1 MQSPQGNSIAEM
13 ADSSDAVPDAPPVK
27 SLMQRS
33 SLGPSATIA
42 LQSLSNLS
50 ANTTHSEYG
59 DADQESLKLAALER
73 LPTYDRLR
81 TAVISRALEDG
92 KYSAEEVDVAGLTVA
107 ERQKLVERV
116 METNDQD
123 NERLLTK
130 LRARLDAVNIQFPT
144 VEVKFADVKVDAS
157 VYTGSRALPTLPNF
171 TQNVLES
178 LAVGLRLLPDRR
190 QEFPILHSVSG
201 VLKPGRMTLLLGP
214 PGAGKSTLMK
224 YLAGILDGDLRAT
237 GAVTYNGHGLDEF
250 VPVRTSAYV
259 SQNDNHIGEMTVRET
274 LDFSARVQGPGYR
287 ADMLREL
294 LRREKEAGI
303 KPDPSLDAFM
313 KAQATQGTVSNITTD
328 YFLKVLGL
336 EVCADTIVGN
346 EMLRGISGGQK
357 KRVTTGEMIVGPKQ
371 VLFMDEISTGLDS
384 STTFLITKCLR
395 HFTQLQDATTLIA
408 LLQPAPETYD
418 LFDDIMLLAEGH
430 VVYHGPRDQVLPFF
444 EAQGFRCPPRKG
456 AADFLQEVTSLKD
469 QEQYWHRP
477 DLYKYVPVVAFEE
490 AFKLSQQGQVMAAE
504 LKTPFAKEK
513 SPEGALSFEPYGL
526 PRKEMFRA
534 VLDREVLLLKRN
546 AFLYVAMIIQMSLTA
561 LVAGTLFFRT
571 TLDQTVEDGSY
582 YLGALFFGFVIIL
595 FNGFAEMSILVIRLP
610 VFYKQRDMLLFP
622 SWALSIPIWV
632 LSIPFSAAASFA
644 WTAITYYLIGFSP
657 AAGRFFRQWLTFFTL
672 HQVGIAIFRLIA
684 ALARSMV
691 LSNTCGAFAI
701 ITLFLLG
708 GFVIAKDY
716 IHPYWIWGF
725 YVSPLSY
732 IMNCLTTN
740 EFLADRWQIPANQ
753 TTFPGRTVGQVV
765 LHNRSLF
772 NDNYMFY
779 AGIAVNWG
787 YDMVEAKHAARTG
800 ESLNTTSGRV
810 AGSSSVK
817 SSRSA
822 KDGGHGSA
830 LDKFRAN
837 KLNSA
842 RTDYLSSTGNTPQA
856 SSLSEGAVTSMEQHA
871 AAQQALSE
879 AGEMA
884 GTGMVLPFEPLSLSF
899 DHVNYYVDMPAEM
912 KSEEVQEARL
922 QLLRDVSGAFRPGV
936 LTALVGVSGAGKT
949 TLMDVLAGRKT
960 GGYIEGDIRVSGYPK
975 VQETFARIMGYCEQN
990 DVHSPQVTIYE
1001 SLLYSAWLRLPVDVD
1016 EETRKEFVEE
1026 VMALVELSSLR
1037 DALVGL
1043 PGVNGLSTEQRKR
1056 LTIAV
1061 ELVANPSIIFMD
1073 EPTSGLDARAAAI
1086 VMRTVRNTVNTGR
1099 TVVCTIHQPSIDIFE
1114 AFDELLLMKR
1124 GGQVIYMG
1132 PLGRDSQLMID
1143 YFQSI
1148 EGVPKISKGYNP
1160 ATWMLEISSPAAAD
1174 RLGLDFADIFA
1185 KSEQFKSN
1193 ERLIE
1198 TLKTPP
1204 EGHQDLAFAT
1214 RFSTSL
1220 LTQLY
1225 ANLWKRQLMYWRT
1238 PDYNVVRYAY
1248 TGIMGLIIGS
1258 IFFGLGIKR
1267 KAQQNVFNAMGA
1279 LYTSSLFIGWN
1290 NAASVQPIVAIERTV
1305 FYRERA
1311 AGYYSAIPY
1320 ALAQGLI
1327 EIPYVLSQCLLYCV
1341 IVYPLVHFEWTA
1353 AKFFWFTFFTFLTLM
1368 YFTYYGMMAISLTP
1382 NDQLSMV
1389 LSIFFFGLW
1398 NVFSGFLIPR
1408 PAMNQGWRW
1417 YYWANPVAWTL
1428 YGLIASQ
1435 MGDVEKTI
1443 TQPGVSPDVPLKQF
1457 IDDYFGY
1464 KHDMLGVAV
1473 VVLLGFSVLFFSIFA
1488 VALQKLNFQNR

>member
-1 MQSPQGNSIAEM
+1 MSHAC
-13 ADSSDAVPDAPPVK
+13 
-27 SLMQRS
+27 
-33 SLGPSATIA
+33 TC
-42 LQSLSNLS
+42 
-50 ANTTHSEYG
+50 
-59 DADQESLKLAALER
+59 
-73 LPTYDRLR
+73 
-81 TAVISRALEDG
+81 
-92 KYSAEEVDVAGLTVA
+92 
-107 ERQKLVERV
+107 
-116 METNDQD
+116 
-123 NERLLTK
+123 
-130 LRARLDAVNIQFPT
+130 ARFCGVQ
-144 VEVKFADVKVDAS
+144 
-157 VYTGSRALPTLPNF
+157 
-171 TQNVLES
+171 S

-237 GAVTYNGHGLDEF
+237 GAVTYNGYGLDEF

-303 KPDPSLDAFM
+303 TPDPALDAFM
-313 KAQATQGTVSNITTD
+313 KI
-328 YFLKVLGL
+328 LGL
-336 EVCADTIVGN
+336 EICANTVVGN
-346 EMLRGISGGQK
+346 EMVRGISGGQK

-384 STTFLITKCLR
+384 STTFLITKCLMNLA
-395 HFTQLQDATTLIA
+395 HLQDATLLVA

-430 VVYHGPRDQVLPFF
+430 IVYHGPRDQVLPFF

-490 AFKLSQQGQVMAAE
+490 AFKLSEQGMTVAAQLKVLSPACLLNCPLNAAALVTGTMPRPFSSVKSSPHQGKDEVASYQRGFCWLSLEQCKE
-504 LKTPFAKEK
+504 LPPKHLDLPAAKCGSRKDSRCLRVFACSCAAHEQAPFDKKK

-526 PRKEMFRA
+526 PKKEMFRA
-534 VLDREVLLLKRN
+534 VLDRETLFMKRT
-546 AFLYVAMIIQMSLTA
+546 AFLYIAMVIQISLTA
-561 LVAGTLFFRT
+561 LVAGTVFFRT
-571 TLDQTVEDGSY
+571 TLHQNVQEGSY
-582 YLGALFFGFVIIL
+582 YLGALFFGFVTIL
-595 FNGFAEMSILVIRLP
+595 FNGFAELSIMVTRLP

-622 SWALSIPIWV
+622 SWAWSVPIWV
-632 LSIPFSAAASFA
+632 LSMPFSVAASFA
-644 WTAITYYLIGFSP
+644 WTAVTYYLIGFAP
-657 AAGRFFRQWLTFFTL
+657 APTRFFRQWIAFFTL
-672 HQVGIAIFRLIA
+672 HQTGISLFRLISA
-684 ALARSMV
+684 VGRSMV
-691 LSNTCGAFAI
+691 IANTCGAFTV

-716 IHPYWIWGF
+716 IHPYWLWGF

-732 IMNCLTTN
+732 LMNCLTTN

-765 LHNRSLF
+765 LHDRSLH
-772 NDNYMFY
+772 NDNYMY
-779 AGIAVNWG
+779 WLGIAVNWG
-787 YDMVEAKHAARTG
+787 YVLLFNILSVFALQYINPFGHPQPQVSEDMVEAKQAARMG
-800 ESLNTTSGRV
+800 ESLVALSGH
-810 AGSSSVK
+810 ASGSIKSVK
-817 SSRSA
+817 SARQLTQS
-822 KDGGHGSA
+822 SA
-830 LDKFRAN
+830 LDRFRAERVH
-837 KLNSA
+837 SA
-842 RTDYLSSTGNTPQA
+842 RSDFLTRS
-856 SSLSEGAVTSMEQHA
+856 SSLSEGAVTSMEQHVA
-871 AAQQALSE
+871 EQQALAE
-879 AGEMA
+879 VGEMA
-884 GTGMVLPFEPLSLSF
+884 GTGMVLPFKPLTLSF
-899 DHVNYYVDMPAEM
+899 DRVNYYVDMPAEM
-912 KSEEVQEARL
+912 RSGEGKEERL
-922 QLLRDVSGAFRPGV
+922 QLLREVSGAFRPGV
-936 LTALVGVSGAGKT
+936 LTALMGVSGAGKT

-975 VQETFARIMGYCEQN
+975 VQETFSRVMGYCEQN
-990 DVHSPQVTIYE
+990 DVHSPQVTVYE

-1016 EETRKEFVEE
+1016 QDTREEFVEE

-1143 YFQSI
+1143 YFQSLKN
-1148 EGVPKISKGYNP
+1148 VPKIAEGYNP
-1160 ATWMLEISSPAAAD
+1160 ATWMLDISTPAAAEY
-1174 RLGLDFADIFA
+1174 LGLDYADEFTQ
-1185 KSEQFKSN
+1185 SEQFRSN

-1267 KAQQNVFNAMGA
+1267 KSQQNVFNAMGA

-1290 NAASVQPIVAIERTV
+1290 NAATVQPIVAIERTV

-1327 EIPYVLSQCLLYCV
+1327 EIPYIFTQCLLYCV
-1341 IVYPLVHFEWTA
+1341 IVYPLIHFEMTA
-1353 AKFFWFTFFTFLTLM
+1353 IKFFWFVCFAFLTLM
-1368 YFTYYGMMAISLTP
+1368 YFTFYGMMAISLTP
-1382 NDQLSMV
+1382 NDQLSIV
-1389 LSIFFFGLW
+1389 LSIFFFGFW
-1398 NVFSGFLIPR
+1398 NIFSGFLIPR
-1408 PAMNQGWRW
+1408 PAINQGWRW
-1417 YYWANPVAWTL
+1417 YYWCNPIAWTL

-1435 MGDVEKTI
+1435 LGDVDTPI
-1443 TQPGVSPDVPLKQF
+1443 VQPGVFPDVSVKAYLNS
-1457 IDDYFGY
+1457 YFGY
-1464 KHDMLGVAV
+1464 EHDMLGVVV
-1473 VVLLGFSVLFFSIFA
+1473 VVLLGFSALFFSIFA
-1488 VALQKLNFQNR
+1488 IALQKLNFQNK